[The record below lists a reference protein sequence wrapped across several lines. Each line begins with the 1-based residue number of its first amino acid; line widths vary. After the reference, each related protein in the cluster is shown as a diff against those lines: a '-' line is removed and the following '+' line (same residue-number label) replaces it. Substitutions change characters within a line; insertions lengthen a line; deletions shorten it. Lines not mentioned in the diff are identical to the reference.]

1 MCEHLS
7 LRWNPQ
13 LFARKEEV
21 IQEEASALQEIG
33 GLYAGLLVGGR
44 LTYDLQY
51 DTAKPLTERSLAHLG
66 TRSVGD
72 PVPPSGDGRMSRW
85 YPSQGE
91 CGRCFPGTFPLVRF
105 NQVERAWSFKEV
117 GGNSFP

>member
-7 LRWNPQ
+7 LRWNVR
-13 LFARKEEV
+13 LFARREEL

-33 GLYAGLLVGGR
+33 GLYAGLLVGGSFP
-44 LTYDLQY
+44 YDLQC

-66 TRSVGD
+66 LWSVGD
-72 PVPPSGDGRMSRW
+72 LNPPSGDGRMSRW

-91 CGRCFPGTFPLVRF
+91 CGRCFPDTFPLVRF
-105 NQVERAWSFKEV
+105 NQVERAWSAKEV
-117 GGNSFP
+117 GREAFP